1 MGLLKTPLVLVGLLL
16 TLIGLGNV
24 YTGTT
29 KAAEYEELL
38 ATRHAKPPEP
48 REHES
53 SRLEPR
59 LRSSLL
65 KNLAE
70 EDDRFAAARAKLD
83 FYRVVHGGGRLLT
96 LLGLFSAISGVIH
109 FWYRHTRA
117 SGPAALQR
125 G

>member
-1 MGLLKTPLVLVGLLL
+1 MGLLKTPLVIVGLLL

-29 KAAEYEELL
+29 KAAEYEALL
-38 ATRHAKPPEP
+38 ATGRATPPEP
-48 REHES
+48 RKS
-53 SRLEPR
+53 DSPRLEPR
-59 LRSSLL
+59 LRNSLL

-96 LLGLFSAISGVIH
+96 LLGLFCAVSGVIH
-109 FWYRHTRA
+109 FWYRYSRA
-117 SGPAALQR
+117 SGPTLQ
-125 G
+125 GG